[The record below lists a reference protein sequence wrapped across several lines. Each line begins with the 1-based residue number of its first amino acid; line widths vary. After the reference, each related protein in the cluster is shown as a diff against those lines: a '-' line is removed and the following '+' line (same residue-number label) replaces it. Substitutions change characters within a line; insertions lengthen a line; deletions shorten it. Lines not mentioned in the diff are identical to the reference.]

1 MKLRELPD
9 FSKAC
14 RLESIDLTDC
24 MSLRKVP
31 KSLLHLNSLISL
43 DVSGCTSLE
52 SLQSGIHLKS
62 LKHVNAS
69 GCLELKEFAL
79 SSEELTSLDL
89 SETEVEELRPSMGL
103 CSKLRT
109 LKLPHVLRLKN
120 LPKEVFSCLKSLE
133 KLEVHSSIVKK
144 NDNEELRALFD
155 HHLHG
160 LQSLHLTWWRNLKEL
175 PDNITQLLGLKELY
189 LDGCG
194 RLTKLPDNMR
204 HL

>member
-103 CSKLRT
+103 C
-109 LKLPHVLRLKN
+109 
-120 LPKEVFSCLKSLE
+120 
-133 KLEVHSSIVKK
+133 
-144 NDNEELRALFD
+144 
-155 HHLHG
+155 
-160 LQSLHLTWWRNLKEL
+160 
-175 PDNITQLLGLKELY
+175 
-189 LDGCG
+189 
-194 RLTKLPDNMR
+194 
-204 HL
+204 